1 MFSDYNIKYPA
12 MGPSILDREDGDTI
26 AIDFDELYGL
36 YDTDTPSLQPLPVES
51 QTSDLLDNSV
61 WTSGNVIEDSLEAIR
76 SVLSSANLAASNRNI
91 IEKSLT
97 TLRNAMDLPPDLDG
111 LEPDPVTDSGQE
123 NWPHQEVTQE
133 VTQAVSQEVSQ
144 EVSPGV
150 DQSEVSCYAA
160 VASAAEEEGRVLEA
174 LGISSQSHQADQG
187 RWAEKVPQS
196 AETDNLPLFNEN
208 FYTDRERQRLEQTDR
223 QLSLWIEDL
232 TSPHLMSPGASLEE
246 ISDPQDFLPTS
257 ATEISHNHFQPYETL
272 PSSTSSSTC
281 SSSSPGNQYSPSVAS
296 VDNVLDQSCLLSGG
310 EGAEAGW
317 GPGGGVTVT
326 RLVPYRIKKIPQDNS
341 GDERKVLRKERQ
353 TKDEKMAKYHNLP
366 YTVDHIINCNMEEF
380 TDILNNTDLNNDQ
393 LNLCRDIRKRG
404 KNKVKR
410 IIFALFAFLL

>member
-1 MFSDYNIKYPA
+1 

-36 YDTDTPSLQPLPVES
+36 YDTDSPSLQPLPVDT
-51 QTSDLLDNSV
+51 QTSSDLLDNSV

-76 SVLSSANLAASNRNI
+76 SVLSSANLPATNRNI

-97 TLRNAMDLPPDLDG
+97 TLRNAMELELPQEVAGLD
-111 LEPDPVTDSGQE
+111 PDPLTVAVSDPGQD
-123 NWPHQEVTQE
+123 NWPHQ
-133 VTQAVSQEVSQ
+133 A
-144 EVSPGV
+144 V
-150 DQSEVSCYAA
+150 DQRVDQTEASCYAA

-174 LGISSQSHQADQG
+174 LGISSQPQQAEQL
-187 RWAEKVPQS
+187 PQP

-257 ATEISHNHFQPYETL
+257 DSATEISHNHFQPYETL
-272 PSSTSSSTC
+272 PSSISSTSSS
-281 SSSSPGNQYSPSVAS
+281 SSSSPGTQYSPSVAS

-310 EGAEAGW
+310 EGPEAGW
-317 GPGGGVTVT
+317 GPGGGMTVT
-326 RLVPYRIKKIPQDNS
+326 RLVPYRIKKIPQENS
-341 GDERKVLRKERQ
+341 GEEKKVTRKERQ
-353 TKDEKMAKYHNLP
+353 TKDEKMAKYHSLP

-410 IIFALFAFLL
+410 FIFALFAFLLSRTFTEYFFMFRN